1 MGHYR
6 SEMGFED
13 EDAREAERKRRTRDK
28 TAEAI
33 MEAIAKDGIAYVLAD
48 IVLDPL
54 TASIRYRR
62 HG

>member
-1 MGHYR
+1 VGHYR

-13 EDAREAERKRRTRDK
+13 EDARRAERERRTRDM

-33 MEAIAKDGIAYVLAD
+33 MEAISKDGISYVLAD
-48 IVLDPL
+48 IILDP
-54 TASIRYRR
+54 TMAKIRYRK